1 MSELYLPPTYAKIK
15 TGCEFYQATETFR
28 RRSEASKKKA
38 LEYWSDGRHRRR
50 VDKKQAKPVD
60 VYTNE
65 GWYVSTYPSARKA
78 AIGLFKDIDYHS
90 AERCIR
96 SCRQGNKKQYHGFQF
111 RDSID
116 NRPAYIGP
124 VPPKKTKASGYHVD
138 RKPGTYATKR
148 CRVVYPDGDAVEFA
162 SLKELCKAIGI
173 TYGAVW
179 LSMKENRKIRKNLTI
194 EKI

>member
-1 MSELYLPPTYAKIK
+1 MSELYLPPTYAKM
-15 TGCEFYQATETFR
+15 TPGCEFYRASETFR

-38 LEYWSDGRHRRR
+38 REYWSDASHRSR

-60 VYTNE
+60 VYTKE

-78 AIGLFKDIDYHS
+78 AIGLFKDIDYHM

-96 SCRQGNKKQYHGFQF
+96 ACRQGHKKQYRGYQF

-124 VPPKKTKASGYHVD
+124 VPPRKSKSSGYHVNRD
-138 RKPGTYATKR
+138 PKTYATKR
-148 CRVVYPDGDAVEFA
+148 CRVVYPDGDAVEFD
-162 SLKELCKAIGI
+162 SLKELCKAIGVR
-173 TYGAVW
+173 YGTLW
-179 LSMKENRKIRKNLTI
+179 LAMKENRKIRKNLTI